1 MQCNPCEPGERG
13 GSESVWRAAAGVRR
27 AGRRQV
33 VGKSAGSHK
42 PGAPPPA
49 TRTRLTT
56 RHNRSSALPSR
67 RLVLARCRARLTAF
81 LRSRE
86 RRRTARLR
94 AAEAVWGKL
103 RRTSCRSSVGCS
115 SLKECSWP
123 EAEAGSGDSHRSLL
137 HVRAHGSAYSRRGPT
152 IARLRK
158 EYMLSPAAAAVVTVV
173 VTRARQ

>member
-1 MQCNPCEPGERG
+1 MQSNPCDSGERG
-13 GSESVWRAAAGVRR
+13 GSESVWRAAAGICRAVQRR
-27 AGRRQV
+27 DS
-33 VGKSAGSHK
+33 KSGCHK
-42 PGAPPPA
+42 PGAPPSA
-49 TRTRLTT
+49 TRSRLTT
-56 RHNRSSALPSR
+56 KHNRSSALPSR
-67 RLVLARCRARLTAF
+67 RLVLARCLTRLTVF

-94 AAEAVWGKL
+94 AAKAVWGKL
-103 RRTSCRSSVGCS
+103 RRTSCCSSVGCS
-115 SLKECSWP
+115 SLKEWSWP